1 MNPVCSNV
9 GFLLPTTGN
18 WIVFNEFSGADIII
32 CINLP
37 KNGGTGVTVIYL
49 MI

>member
-9 GFLLPTTGN
+9 GFLLPTSGN
-18 WIVFNEFSGADIII
+18 WIVFNEFSGADIILR
-32 CINLP
+32 INLP
-37 KNGGTGVTVIYL
+37 KNCCTGVTVVDL